1 MLPKLK
7 GHGRPAH
14 IKRGGGIVGAAVI
27 GALSLACSRADSQR
41 VAGDGPHASLA
52 TTESAAGLT
61 IATDVRYHVDPPM
74 SGGRI
79 TGSIAFDGPAP
90 SDSIVHP
97 TADADVCGQTL
108 VDPTVDHRGPLLA
121 NAVVWVDGVTA
132 GKVLP
137 IVRRYDL
144 TNEGCR
150 LVPRVQA
157 AVTGGTL
164 NVRNADQATH
174 LTRFTLSTKRTVLAT
189 VAETEAGA
197 VVPSRAVLASPGLI
211 EVTCDMHPWAR
222 AWVLVFNQPYFTTT
236 NANGAFV
243 IDSVPPGRYR
253 VSVWHERFGTQTD
266 SVTVIAGKDAVVN
279 MTFKSRT
286 VGG

>member
-1 MLPKLK
+1 MLPKLQD
-7 GHGRPAH
+7 HGRPAQ
-14 IKRGGGIVGAAVI
+14 IWRSGAIVAAASIGG
-27 GALSLACSRADSQR
+27 LSLACSPANSQR
-41 VAGDGPHASLA
+41 VGGDGPHALA
-52 TTESAAGLT
+52 TAQPVSGFTIAAAG
-61 IATDVRYHVDPPM
+61 RYHVDAPLT
-74 SGGRI
+74 GGRI

-132 GKVLP
+132 GKPLP
-137 IVRRYDL
+137 VVRRYDL

-150 LVPRVQA
+150 LVPRILA

-164 NVRNADQATH
+164 DVRNADQATH
-174 LTRFTLSTKRTVLAT
+174 LTRFVLSTKRTLLAT
-189 VAETEAGA
+189 VSETEAGA
-197 VVPSRAVLASPGLI
+197 VVPSRAVLASPGVV
-211 EVTCDMHPWAR
+211 EVTCDMHPWAK
-222 AWVLVFNQPYFTTT
+222 AWLLVFNQPYFTTT

-243 IDSVPPGRYR
+243 IDSIPPGRYR
-253 VSVWHERFGTQTD
+253 VSVWHERFGTQSD
-266 SVTVIAGKDAVVN
+266 SVTVIAGQDAVVN
-279 MTFKSRT
+279 MTFKSHT